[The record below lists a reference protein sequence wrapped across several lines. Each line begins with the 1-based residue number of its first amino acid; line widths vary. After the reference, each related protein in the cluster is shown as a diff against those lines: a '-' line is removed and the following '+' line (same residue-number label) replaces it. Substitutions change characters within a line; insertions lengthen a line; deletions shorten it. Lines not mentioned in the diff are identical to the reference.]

1 MYYVSVCLLLFVSM
15 RVCVFLHLSIHW
27 LLWMYGCLCV
37 SEEYRIYLQH
47 ICKLKCVCFYMCEL
61 NLCKHVQ
68 LSTDL
73 LKDLSLIENL
83 NLEGYEY
90 GADKIKALLSY
101 CTLKHP

>member
-1 MYYVSVCLLLFVSM
+1 
-15 RVCVFLHLSIHW
+15 
-27 LLWMYGCLCV
+27 
-37 SEEYRIYLQH
+37 
-47 ICKLKCVCFYMCEL
+47 MCEL